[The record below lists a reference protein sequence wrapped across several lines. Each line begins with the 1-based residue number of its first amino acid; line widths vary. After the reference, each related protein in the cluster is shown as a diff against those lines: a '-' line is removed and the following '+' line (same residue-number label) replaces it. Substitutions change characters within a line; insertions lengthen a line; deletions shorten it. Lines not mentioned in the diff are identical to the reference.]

1 MKPLKTF
8 VADKHTPSDEEIQEA
23 VIYANTKDCV
33 VLLYWVNIGNYL
45 DHITIHPGN
54 TFEEAKNAIPTIV
67 AL

>member
-1 MKPLKTF
+1 MRPVKTF

-23 VIYANTKDCV
+23 IIYANTKDCV
-33 VLLYWVNIGNYL
+33 VLLYWVNIDNYL

>member
-1 MKPLKTF
+1 MKPLTTF
-8 VADKHTPSDEEIQEA
+8 VAAKHTPSDEEIQEA
-23 VIYANTKDCV
+23 INYANTKDCV

>member
-8 VADKHTPSDEEIQEA
+8 VADKNTPSDEEIQEA
-23 VIYANTKDCV
+23 IIYANTKDCV

-45 DHITIHPGN
+45 DHITIHPGS